1 MIKIVAVVGGKHSGK
16 TTVIQHLTR
25 ELKGRGYKV
34 GSVKEMP
41 NVNWID
47 TPGKETWIHG
57 EAGAEIV
64 VGAAVS
70 ETALFIKRKLSL
82 REITGLFSGFD
93 YLLLEGFES
102 EKTVAKIVA
111 AKNAVEARAF
121 YDGLVIAISGVI
133 AESEEDVEKASAL
146 GVPVLNC
153 KLEAGRLADVVVQ
166 KALPFFPGLVHCG
179 ECGYNSCH
187 ELAMAIIAGA
197 ANLKACPLYGKKDVV
212 LKVNGKIVPLKSFP
226 SLFIRR
232 VLVGIVS
239 SLNGVDQV
247 EEIELLVKRI

>member
-1 MIKIVAVVGGKHSGK
+1 MVKIVAVVGGKHSGK
-16 TTVIQHLTR
+16 TTVIQYLTR

-41 NVNWID
+41 NVKWID
-47 TPGKETWIHG
+47 TPGKETWMHG

-64 VGAAVS
+64 AGSAVN
-70 ETALFIKRKLSL
+70 ETVLFIKRKLSL
-82 REITGLFSGFD
+82 GEINGFFPGFD

-111 AKNAVEARAF
+111 AKNAAEARAF
-121 YDGLVIAISGVI
+121 CDGLAIAISGVI
-133 AESEEDVEKASAL
+133 TESKEEVEKASVL

-153 KLEAGRLADVVVQ
+153 KLESRRLADIVVQ
-166 KALPFFPGLVHCG
+166 KALPFFPSFAHCG

-187 ELAMAIIAGA
+187 ELAKAIIAGT

-226 SLFIRR
+226 SLFIRK
-232 VLVGIVS
+232 VLVGMVS
-239 SLNGVDQV
+239 SLNDIGQA
-247 EEIELLVKRI
+247 EEIELLIKWI